1 MALPP
6 IHRVDH
12 IPCVILEDDYA
23 WDKERIG
30 REQAEIGK
38 AIEDGDTS
46 CPWPTLADHPFFRY
60 IAGASRF
67 DLNTVSQY
75 LLPGQE
81 PVRFTLRRLGFSEW
95 KQVDHCIDQG
105 RWVDAR
111 TLALQH
117 GLVGIEGLDVKIN
130 IDGPLDTA
138 TIEKLRGRIGD
149 EGLVTLGNAA
159 VIVSREILDAEK
171 KR

>member
-23 WDKERIG
+23 WDKERIAS
-30 REQAEIGK
+30 EQAGIGEDK
-38 AIEDGDTS
+38 AS
-46 CPWPTLADHPFFRY
+46 AWPSLSDHPFYRY
-60 IAGASRF
+60 IGGASRF

-75 LLPGQE
+75 LLPGHE
-81 PVRFTLRRLGFSEW
+81 PTRFTLRRLGFPEW
-95 KQVDHCIDQG
+95 KLVDHCIDQG

-117 GLVGIEGLDVKIN
+117 ALVSIEGLDVKIN

-138 TIEKLRGRIGD
+138 TIDKLRGRIGD
-149 EGLVTLGNAA
+149 AGLVTLGNAA

-171 KR
+171 KP